1 MREVF
6 YPELPRLLP
15 YAYHPKAAQIE
26 IASNGWI
33 RKHLTACFAGEE
45 ELLFFLRQRNGIYGP
60 LTVPEADAQ
69 RALDIA
75 DWYQYVTVI
84 DSSVSDRSA
93 LGADEGAARRVFAD
107 IVADFTVEDGT
118 GEPAGAD
125 TPEVVVR
132 STAEVAYGTAAKD
145 LWRRISPGLSPAQ
158 KRRFGA
164 SLAAFLRGCASEI
177 EAKLTGN
184 VPDYET
190 CIQVRLDS
198 FGCDFIEL
206 MTEYGAA
213 VDMSEFLPELADVH
227 VHCRR
232 QMIIINDL
240 LSWRKEQAQDDKMTV
255 VRVLTER
262 EGLGLQDAVNRL
274 CELVEQ
280 HERTYIELRDGLLA
294 GPLGE
299 RAEVVAYLRALDHMM
314 GGSQEFEYLTPRY
327 YGDGSVWDG
336 STSGWLDL
344 DAPIVR
350 FRAEPAALTPEA
362 TGQAGPPAALRCP
375 VDHGRAPGSAD
386 SAAAAPATAP
396 APAPAPA
403 TPHSNGN
410 GHRSAAPRT
419 WRVATA
425 QGAVPVLG
433 HALHL
438 WRRPLEFLAGLPG
451 QGDLVE
457 IRLGPKKAY
466 LACHPDLV
474 MQVLL
479 DARTFDKGGPLF
491 EKARLLVGNGLV
503 SSEFDDHRTQ
513 RRMLQP
519 AFHPSRMP
527 GYVSLMREE
536 VEAVLADWREGEAF
550 DVSDAMHALT
560 LRITART
567 MFSTSVGERAIP
579 EVAYCMPLIMR
590 GVYQRMVAPTGWQE
604 RIPTPGNRRFDALR
618 ERMHAVIGETIED
631 QRRAGADR
639 GDLLSILVNARD
651 EDTGEGLSD
660 AEIYDQVMTLLIGGT
675 ETTGNTMAWVFHVL
689 AEHPEIERRLHAEL
703 DEVLPDGRAPEF
715 ADLPRLDY
723 TWRVLHETLRMYPPA
738 WLLTRATTKR
748 TELGGKVLEPGTI
761 VMYSPYSLGRQ
772 AGHFEDPERFDPDR
786 WLPDRSAGVPRGA
799 MVPFSAGNRKCI
811 GDTFGQAETTLTLA
825 TIATRWRLR
834 PAPGAKP
841 NVAVPKASL
850 GTGPLDMIPTPR
862 SRAVRPDSLTPSQV
876 S

>member
-1 MREVF
+1 
-6 YPELPRLLP
+6 
-15 YAYHPKAAQIE
+15 AA
-26 IASNGWI
+26 
-33 RKHLTACFAGEE
+33 
-45 ELLFFLRQRNGIYGP
+45 
-60 LTVPEADAQ
+60 
-69 RALDIA
+69 
-75 DWYQYVTVI
+75 
-84 DSSVSDRSA
+84 
-93 LGADEGAARRVFAD
+93 
-107 IVADFTVEDGT
+107 
-118 GEPAGAD
+118 
-125 TPEVVVR
+125 
-132 STAEVAYGTAAKD
+132 
-145 LWRRISPGLSPAQ
+145 
-158 KRRFGA
+158 
-164 SLAAFLRGCASEI
+164 
-177 EAKLTGN
+177 
-184 VPDYET
+184 
-190 CIQVRLDS
+190 
-198 FGCDFIEL
+198 
-206 MTEYGAA
+206 
-213 VDMSEFLPELADVH
+213 
-227 VHCRR
+227 
-232 QMIIINDL
+232 
-240 LSWRKEQAQDDKMTV
+240 
-255 VRVLTER
+255 
-262 EGLGLQDAVNRL
+262 
-274 CELVEQ
+274 
-280 HERTYIELRDGLLA
+280 
-294 GPLGE
+294 
-299 RAEVVAYLRALDHMM
+299 
-314 GGSQEFEYLTPRY
+314 
-327 YGDGSVWDG
+327 
-336 STSGWLDL
+336 
-344 DAPIVR
+344 
-350 FRAEPAALTPEA
+350 
-362 TGQAGPPAALRCP
+362 RCP
-375 VDHGRAPGSAD
+375 VDHGRALGSAPAPAPV
-386 SAAAAPATAP
+386 AAPAADRSPATAP
-396 APAPAPA
+396 AAPRTRP
-403 TPHSNGN
+403 
-410 GHRSAAPRT
+410 APRT
-419 WRVATA
+419 WRVAVA
-425 QGAVPVLG
+425 NGAVPVLG

-479 DARTFDKGGPLF
+479 EARTFDKGGPLF

-503 SSEFDDHRTQ
+503 SSEWEDHRTQ

-536 VEAVLADWREGEAF
+536 VEGVLADWQEGRAF

-604 RIPTPGNRRFDALR
+604 RMPTPGNRRFDALR
-618 ERMHAVIGETIED
+618 ARMHAVIGETIED
-631 QRRAGADR
+631 QRRAGTDR

-651 EDTGEGLSD
+651 EDTGAGLTD

-723 TWRVLHETLRMYPPA
+723 TWRVLNETLRMYPPA
-738 WLLTRATTKR
+738 WLLTRTTTKR
-748 TELGGKVLEPGTI
+748 TELAGKVLEPGTI
-761 VMYSPYSLGRQ
+761 VMYSPYALGRQ
-772 AGHFEDPERFDPDR
+772 AAHFENPERFDPDR

-811 GDTFGQAETTLTLA
+811 GDAFGQAETTLTLA
-825 TIATRWRLR
+825 TIATRWQLR

-862 SRAVRPDSLTPSQV
+862 RRRVRTGSPTPSEI